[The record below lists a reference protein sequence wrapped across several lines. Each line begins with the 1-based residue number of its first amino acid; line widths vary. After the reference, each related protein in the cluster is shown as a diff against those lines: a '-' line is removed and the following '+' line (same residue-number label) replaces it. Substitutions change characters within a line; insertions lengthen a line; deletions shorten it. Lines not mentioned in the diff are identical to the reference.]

1 MELFTGSMELCTPAG
16 KTLSTCTPGTNRRV
30 SGMELCT
37 PFTSCTKRLS
47 NMDLCT
53 GTNRRISGMELCTPN
68 TGSYKKP
75 LTTEPCTPYTSC
87 TKLSN
92 MDLCTPYVDTYRRT
106 SSCMELC
113 TPFAEIKSVIHDPC
127 TPYTD
132 NRFTSM
138 DLYTP
143 CTNTQ
148 GLSNIRLSMKDIA
161 RKSVRFHLASPE
173 HNTDHDLQDDH
184 DGQNGHGQD
193 HLKNGDEFYRL
204 DYSVIQT
211 NVVNS
216 MDKNLIEEVLT
227 AFQEVNMCS
236 EPRSEAASVKEG
248 AALDTEAGKERAACK
263 EGASDKEEAAF
274 NTKVCNEGAS
284 DKEGAAFCTEACKE
298 ASDKGEAFD
307 TDACNEGAA
316 FDAKA
321 CKEAA
326 SVKEGGV
333 LDAEVLYKED
343 ALVLEAV
350 EFEKSAV
357 SLDPA
362 EASNSIEANLT
373 YWVTWPRPVKGFSD
387 LPF

>member
-47 NMDLCT
+47 NMDLCS

-113 TPFAEIKSVIHDPC
+113 TPFAEIKSVIHDTC

-138 DLYTP
+138 DLCTP

-173 HNTDHDLQDDH
+173 HITDHDLQDDH
-184 DGQNGHGQD
+184 EGQD
-193 HLKNGDEFYRL
+193 DL
-204 DYSVIQT
+204 
-211 NVVNS
+211 
-216 MDKNLIEEVLT
+216 KNLIEEVLT
-227 AFQEVNMCS
+227 TFQEVNMCS

-248 AALDTEAGKERAACK
+248 AALDTEAGKDRAACK
-263 EGASDKEEAAF
+263 GAAF
-274 NTKVCNEGAS
+274 NTKACNEGAS
-284 DKEGAAFCTEACKE
+284 DKEGAAFGTEAFKE

-362 EASNSIEANLT
+362 QASNSIEANLT